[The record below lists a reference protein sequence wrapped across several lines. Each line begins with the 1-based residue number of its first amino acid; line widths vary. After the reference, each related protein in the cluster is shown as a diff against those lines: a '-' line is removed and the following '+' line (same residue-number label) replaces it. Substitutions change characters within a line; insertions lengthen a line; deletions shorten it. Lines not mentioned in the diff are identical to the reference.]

1 MKEEAL
7 FYECYEPF
15 YNDTPYRPLHR
26 KHKQQQEQDWE
37 QEPHDNL
44 LL

>member
-7 FYECYEPF
+7 FYECYEPD
-15 YNDTPYRPLHR
+15 YLDTPYRPLH
-26 KHKQQQEQDWE
+26 HKSRPQQEEE
-37 QEPHDNL
+37 QQWLNDNL

>member
-1 MKEEAL
+1 MKEEAM
-7 FYECYEPF
+7 FYQADEPD

-26 KHKQQQEQDWE
+26 KRPRPEQDWE